1 MFRKQFVFA
10 VSILLIALMG
20 VGGVVAQDDTF
31 MGMTAEQLFPG
42 AQTDLE
48 RTTAM
53 AALQAA
59 NLPVATDRFAGQT
72 LIVSVQQAGPRG
84 GISGPYYFWRDAFQ
98 ALTGA
103 TLEIVE
109 IPQAQY
115 YTTTATDFIAGQNT
129 YDVMNIG
136 GWYMGDYVSNGWIQP
151 IDSFIGQEG
160 YPVWE
165 PDQVAPPIYNLLQW
179 NDQLYATVNDGDAQ
193 MLYFRKDIL
202 EDPEWQAQYE
212 AEMGEPMPYPIET
225 WQQLLRINQFFSGKD
240 WNGDGDPDDG
250 ISLHLRSGGQGH
262 FHFVTVAASFAITP
276 AEGDDPRRV
285 TQYDNVFWFDPTDM
299 TALANSP
306 GHVAA
311 LEYLLELT
319 ATGSPSQ
326 TGWELAEAWAN
337 FLQGNAIATFS
348 WGDVGSL
355 AQRPDRSTIQ
365 GLLGAAR
372 IPCSEVWYDRE
383 AGMMM
388 NDPENPNC
396 IGNVTGGSWMPVM
409 SSFTDTPE
417 LAYYFMAM
425 HANRHINFWNATA
438 GWTGVDPA
446 SLYQLFPPRGSA
458 TLEDYTQFGFNA
470 SDAEQY
476 ITAYGENMFSFATT
490 LPYLRIPGTE
500 RYWNSL
506 DVRLAEVMTGQ
517 REPQAALDLVA
528 QEWEVVTDD
537 IGRDVQLAV
546 YQQAIG
552 YAP

>member
-537 IGRDVQLAV
+537 IGRDAQLAV

>member
-48 RTTAM
+48 RATAM

-276 AEGDDPRRV
+276 ADGDDPRRV

-537 IGRDVQLAV
+537 IGRDAQLAV